1 MTTCYEGRGALIYDG
16 TGLGAQCAPPTP
28 VLRAPGWGH
37 GHSAPVFPF
46 YSEDMGTQGGQVC
59 LDPMGSSLVAKP
71 ERRGQL
77 PTSVLGDRGLE
88 EGRENIQITNTRH
101 RCILPSVPGVSSHC
115 RPSEEVP
122 LLPPPTWRKPGSRG
136 VGWWA
141 AGKWPQRPGRVLI
154 CGRQEEAGTEVAIFS
169 ARRERNKISTSSHV
183 TKLPVPLG
191 EFKILFI
198 VWGKKPL

>member
-59 LDPMGSSLVAKP
+59 LDPTGSSLVAKP

-77 PTSVLGDRGLE
+77 PTLVLGDRGLE

-101 RCILPSVPGVSSHC
+101 RCILPLVPGVSSHC

-122 LLPPPTWRKPGSRG
+122 LLPPPSWRKPGSRG
-136 VGWWA
+136 GVEWWA
-141 AGKWPQRPGRVLI
+141 AGKYLGPSGWGGCLSVADRRRLGQKWPYFQL
-154 CGRQEEAGTEVAIFS
+154 EEKE
-169 ARRERNKISTSSHV
+169 
-183 TKLPVPLG
+183 TKFPLPVMLQSC
-191 EFKILFI
+191 LFR
-198 VWGKKPL
+198 